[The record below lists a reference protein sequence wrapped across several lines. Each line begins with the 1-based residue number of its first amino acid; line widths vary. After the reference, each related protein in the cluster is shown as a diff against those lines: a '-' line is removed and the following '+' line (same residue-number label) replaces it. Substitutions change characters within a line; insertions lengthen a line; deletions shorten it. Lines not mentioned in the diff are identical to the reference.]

1 MCDVLVRIT
10 NGDGLGSLGGQ
21 LFRDALGWP
30 QNAGHKAIK
39 ARSSMTRILS
49 ICLSATLKGLNYTAR
64 PCQGQSSAPSVSSGL
79 LEGSMDAP
87 FPIISS

>member
-1 MCDVLVRIT
+1 MCDGLVRIT

-30 QNAGHKAIK
+30 QNAGHKA
-39 ARSSMTRILS
+39 MTRILS
-49 ICLSATLKGLNYTAR
+49 TCLSATLKGLNYTAR
-64 PCQGQSSAPSVSSGL
+64 PCQGQSSALSVSSGL
-79 LEGSMDAP
+79 LEGSADAP